1 MRGGSGRLDA
11 IDIAPAN
18 IAPIDIVAIQRR
30 TLRVLVLGQL
40 AAAAALAS
48 AITVGA
54 FVIQRILGQDTP
66 WGGIAT
72 ATVTIG
78 TAFMSQFLSRLMS
91 KRGRRDGLRLGYF
104 LAIIGGFIAAVGAET
119 KTLAIFLIGL
129 FVYGSGQASNL
140 LSRYAATDLAAPDQ
154 RGAAM
159 SRILFASTF
168 GAVFGPILVL
178 PAQAAGEAWFDW
190 NKYTGPWFFS
200 AVFFL
205 ISLGNAWFRLKPDP
219 LVLAREISGQR
230 IGEVAPINVREA
242 LGAVFA
248 TRHGTLAVASMII
261 SQMTMVAVM
270 TMTPVHLKAHGHETV
285 SSYVISLHIAGMYA
299 FSPWVGRFS
308 DRRGRIRTI
317 QIGGVLLAAATALS
331 ALAGDGYLLL
341 FPALWLLGIGWS
353 FGLIGGSSLLIDSV
367 SERVRVSVQGA
378 ADMSMSL
385 LGGLAGF
392 SSGFIRKAVGYHV
405 LSTFALVLACLL
417 AAAAAL
423 RPLFE
428 KPAVAN

>member
-1 MRGGSGRLDA
+1 MDV
-11 IDIAPAN
+11 
-18 IAPIDIVAIQRR
+18 VAIQKR

-40 AAAAALAS
+40 AAAAALSS
-48 AITVGA
+48 AVTVGA
-54 FVIQRILGQDTP
+54 FVVQRILGQDTP

-78 TAFMSQFLSRLMS
+78 TAFMSQLLSRLMS
-91 KRGRRDGLRLGYF
+91 RRGRRDGLRLGY
-104 LAIIGGFIAAVGAET
+104 LMAIVGGFVAGIGAET
-119 KTLAIFLIGL
+119 KTLALFLVGL
-129 FVYGSGQASNL
+129 FVYGSGQAANL
-140 LSRYAATDLAAPDQ
+140 LSRYAATDLAPPNA
-154 RGAAM
+154 RATAM

-168 GAVFGPILVL
+168 GAVLGPILVL
-178 PAQAAGEAWFDW
+178 PAQAAGEALFDW
-190 NKYTGPWFFS
+190 NKYTGPWVFS

-205 ISLGNAWFRLKPDP
+205 VSLANAWARLKPDP
-219 LVLAREISGQR
+219 LLLARELSGAEHGQVASFKLREAFTEAFSTRSGQ
-230 IGEVAPINVREA
+230 
-242 LGAVFA
+242 
-248 TRHGTLAVASMII
+248 LAVASMVI

-270 TMTPVHLKAHGHETV
+270 TMTPVHLKAHGHEEL
-285 SSYVISLHIAGMYA
+285 SSYVVSLHIAGMYA
-299 FSPWVGRFS
+299 FSPWVGRYG
-308 DRRGRIRTI
+308 DRRGRLRTI

-367 SERVRVSVQGA
+367 SERSRVSVQGA
-378 ADMSMSL
+378 ADMAMSL

-417 AAAAAL
+417 AAFAAL
-423 RPLFE
+423 RPLFIDAE
-428 KPAVAN
+428 RVGPSSV